1 MSSDQEGEDPP
12 WEDSE
17 SGETEASSG
26 AARLMND
33 LEILDTLVPTD
44 ADIDTPQPDWYGD
57 TFGFVG

>member
-1 MSSDQEGEDPP
+1 
-12 WEDSE
+12 
-17 SGETEASSG
+17 
-26 AARLMND
+26 MND